1 MPPYKQPPLPCIG
14 NVSSTHHISSP
25 THPLLLISLVLTFA
39 GAFLTLDRT
48 RFKPRYDAL
57 PVPGTFGNG
66 TGKQSGTIIRELI
79 VFEGGVGGMMLGYA
93 FGLHLS
99 TFLAL
104 IIPTSSSSSL
114 SSSAFIAVWILSSIS
129 TAILGGRYILVALVL
144 AGLSGGALFALSVCV
159 IIHPE
164 LSTRVILVSVCMS
177 LLTLAIILAT
187 LIPPLHRFKHPLL
200 RFAASSTGAFGPS
213 SALSWASVWSHLAL
227 AASTAWGT
235 NAEKGYSA
243 LFCLL
248 PIAGAAADWGLWRKW
263 GTNPDEKWDSYL
275 AEYAANLP
283 NDTKRAGTFQ
293 PFASVWDKMFGHAE
307 AVSVPSSGKHDV
319 LFPLADIEMAPD
331 LDPPTKL
338 GKNDKGFSPTTTA
351 YSDPEPLPLYTYAST
366 PGVLKKG
373 RRPSKKASIGG
384 AFRKKEVVKFRP
396 LDEVSSGSDSD
407 EEDGRM
413 RRQEQRPWLRTMS
426 SATSSTPTLVDSS
439 GLKSQTKSNNSN
451 SGSLRE
457 DEELD
462 YEKEVGRLKAAIKRR
477 VSGTASPGLS
487 DEAGTP
493 PDYSDFEEEDIFEQK
508 DGEKEKEWSPKF
520 LRRQSHRSSASNP
533 KPNPTP
539 NDPTR
544 SPNPT
549 GAISPLTS
557 PFLAP
562 LPLAPVPAT
571 PSLLHAL
578 DRVEK
583 ARRDAFTAGSAAA
596 GAGAGAESQKIIGDE
611 KDATEAGGRGQR
623 WEEFWREV
631 KAVKDKDK
639 DREGRR

>member
-1 MPPYKQPPLPCIG
+1 M
-14 NVSSTHHISSP
+14 
-25 THPLLLISLVLTFA
+25 LISCRDTLV
-39 GAFLTLDRT
+39 
-48 RFKPRYDAL
+48 
-57 PVPGTFGNG
+57 
-66 TGKQSGTIIRELI
+66 
-79 VFEGGVGGMMLGYA
+79 
-93 FGLHLS
+93 HLS

-114 SSSAFIAVWILSSIS
+114 SSSAFIAVWILSSVS
-129 TAILGGRYILVALVL
+129 TAILGGRYILVTLVL

-164 LSTRVILVSVCMS
+164 LSTRVILVSVSMS
-177 LLTLAIILAT
+177 LLTLSIIAAE
-187 LIPPLHRFKHPLL
+187 LIPSFKHSLL
-200 RFAASSTGAFGPS
+200 RFAASSTGAFGVTLSIALLASPS

-227 AASTAWGT
+227 AASTVWGT
-235 NAEKGYSA
+235 SAEKGYLA

-248 PIAGAAADWGLWRKW
+248 LIAGAAADWGLWRKW

-293 PFASVWDKMFGHAE
+293 PFASVWERVFGHAE
-307 AVSVPSSGKHDV
+307 IASAPSSGKHDV

-338 GKNDKGFSPTTTA
+338 GKYDKGFSPTTTA
-351 YSDPEPLPLYTYAST
+351 FSDPEPLFLYTYAST

-384 AFRKKEVVKFRP
+384 GFRKKEVVKFRP

-439 GLKSQTKSNNSN
+439 GLKPQIKSNNSN
-451 SGSLRE
+451 SASLKE

-487 DEAGTP
+487 DAEAGTP
-493 PDYSDFEEEDIFEQK
+493 ADYSDFEEEDIVEQK
-508 DGEKEKEWSPKF
+508 DGAKDNDGEKEWSPKF
-520 LRRQSHRSSASNP
+520 LRRQSDSH
-533 KPNPTP
+533 
-539 NDPTR
+539 R

-549 GAISPLTS
+549 VAILPLTS
-557 PFLAP
+557 LFLAP
-562 LPLAPVPAT
+562 LSLAPVPAT

-596 GAGAGAESQKIIGDE
+596 GAGVGAESQEIIGDE
-611 KDATEAGGRGQR
+611 KDAPEAGGRGQR

-639 DREGRR
+639 DREGRRYLATALPPRFLESRNPGLCVRCSLGTFSPQTLLCVVVFLPPSS